1 MRMLS
6 ASARPT
12 ASTARASAAPINL
25 DTCHVYAFN
34 IVPKTY
40 FKKIHLSPMFVP
52 SPDLLPVSLGG
63 LDHAGPVALGYGLHL
78 VRLGL
83 GGELHR
89 GRQLLLL
96 AHDLLLLDLDLLPPL
111 HHLDLDLF
119 VTDLLLNLGRLQLVR
134 QLRLGFL

>member
-1 MRMLS
+1 
-6 ASARPT
+6 
-12 ASTARASAAPINL
+12 
-25 DTCHVYAFN
+25 
-34 IVPKTY
+34 
-40 FKKIHLSPMFVP
+40 MFVP

-63 LDHAGPVALGYGLHL
+63 LDHAGPVALSDGLHL
-78 VRLGL
+78 VRLSL

-111 HHLDLDLF
+111 HHLDLDLL

>member
-25 DTCHVYAFN
+25 DTCHVYTFN
-34 IVPKTY
+34 IGKET
-40 FKKIHLSPMFVP
+40 FLSSMFVP

-63 LDHAGPVALGYGLHL
+63 LDHAGPVALGHSLHL

-111 HHLDLDLF
+111 HHLDLDLL
-119 VTDLLLNLGRLQLVR
+119 VTDLLLDLGRLQLVR

>member
-25 DTCHVYAFN
+25 DTCHVYTFN
-34 IVPKTY
+34 IGKET
-40 FKKIHLSPMFVP
+40 FLSSMFVP

-63 LDHAGPVALGYGLHL
+63 LDHAGPVALCDGLHL

-111 HHLDLDLF
+111 HHLDLDLL
-119 VTDLLLNLGRLQLVR
+119 VTDLLLDLGRLQLVR
-134 QLRLGFL
+134 QLRFGFL

>member
-25 DTCHVYAFN
+25 DTCHVYTFN
-34 IVPKTY
+34 NRSIVNDSLTHS
-40 FKKIHLSPMFVP
+40 IMFVP

-63 LDHAGPVALGYGLHL
+63 LDHAGPVALSDGLHL
-78 VRLGL
+78 VGLGL
-83 GGELHR
+83 GGELHG

-111 HHLDLDLF
+111 HHLDLDLL
-119 VTDLLLNLGRLQLVR
+119 VTDLLLDLGRLQLVR